1 MTSSSL
7 WPGLALALA
16 ALAGCTS
23 SAVSLPSVL
32 DVTPSPRPEAAV
44 DTGHKLDGMIA
55 RYAKAYD
62 VPVKL
67 VHRVVKRE
75 SNYNPSAYN
84 SGNYGLM
91 QIRYKTAQGM
101 GYKGSPK
108 GLFDAETNLKY
119 AVKYLRGAYL
129 VADGNESRADWLYRT
144 GYYYDAKRKGLLVA
158 TGLKPASDYDE
169 KPQAVAA
176 LEQSTSQKTAALG
189 LGDKADG
196 KVDRIERKKAET
208 ENAEAAAVPA
218 QMAASTGPATSGDG
232 EDGPLPGISMAY
244 AGSTPGTPAEAPIP
258 GFRPE

>member
-23 SAVSLPSVL
+23 SGASLTSVL
-32 DVTPSPRPEAAV
+32 DVTPTPRPETV

-55 RYAKAYD
+55 RYAKTYD

-101 GYKGSPK
+101 GYKGSAK

-129 VADGNESRADWLYRT
+129 VADGNPDRADRLYRT

-158 TGLKPASDYDE
+158 TGLKPASEYDE

-176 LEQSTSQKTAALG
+176 LEEATAQKTAVLG

-196 KVDRIERKKAET
+196 KGDRIEREKAEDT
-208 ENAEAAAVPA
+208 KAAAAPARMASASPAEAAE
-218 QMAASTGPATSGDG
+218 SDDG
-232 EDGPLPGISMAY
+232 ALPGISMAY
-244 AGSTPGTPAEAPIP
+244 AGSTPSMPATAPIP

>member
-23 SAVSLPSVL
+23 SNLPAVL
-32 DVTPSPRPEAAV
+32 DVTPTPRPEMAV
-44 DTGHKLDGMIA
+44 DTGHELDGMIA
-55 RYAKAYD
+55 RYAQAYD
-62 VPVKL
+62 VPVAL

-91 QIRYKTAQGM
+91 QIRYKTAKGM
-101 GYKGSPK
+101 GYDGSPK

-129 VADGNESRADWLYRT
+129 VADGDQDRADWLYRT

-158 TGLKPASDYDE
+158 TGLKPASEYDE
-169 KPQAVAA
+169 KPEAVAA
-176 LEQSTSQKTAALG
+176 LEDSTTQKTAALG
-189 LGDKADG
+189 LGKKADG
-196 KVDRIERKKAET
+196 KGDRLGSKKAEAT
-208 ENAEAAAVPA
+208 SGETTAAVPA
-218 QMAASTGPATSGDG
+218 QVASSSEPAGDA
-232 EDGPLPGISMAY
+232 DGSTDALPGISMAY
-244 AGSTPGTPAEAPIP
+244 AGSTPSMPATAPIP
-258 GFRPE
+258 AFRPE